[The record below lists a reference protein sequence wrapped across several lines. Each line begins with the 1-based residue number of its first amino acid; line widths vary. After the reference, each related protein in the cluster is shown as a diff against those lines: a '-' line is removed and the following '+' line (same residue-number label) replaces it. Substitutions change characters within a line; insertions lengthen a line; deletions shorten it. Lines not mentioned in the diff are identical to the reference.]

1 MGQVYNNDIHV
12 LKKKTKNPP
21 MTYLE
26 ESTATHSSIL
36 AWRVPWT
43 EEPGGYSPWGRK
55 EMDTTERLTHT
66 HTTQLARSACPV
78 SQAPAA
84 PPDIHIR

>member
-12 LKKKTKNPP
+12 LKKKTKTKNPP

-43 EEPGGYSPWGRK
+43 EEPGGLQSMELQK
-55 EMDTTERLTHT
+55 NQTRLKQFSTH
-66 HTTQLARSACPV
+66 RV
-78 SQAPAA
+78 K
-84 PPDIHIR
+84 